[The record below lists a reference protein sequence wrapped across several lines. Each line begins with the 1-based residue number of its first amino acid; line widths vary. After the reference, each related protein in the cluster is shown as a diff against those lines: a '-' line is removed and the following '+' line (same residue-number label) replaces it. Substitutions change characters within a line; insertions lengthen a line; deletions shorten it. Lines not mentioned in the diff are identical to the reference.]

1 MHGLA
6 GVMHGSCID
15 KLDIQPAVLRQAVE
29 HVMRRVGT
37 GLAQPV

>member
-15 KLDIQPAVLRQAVE
+15 KLDIPPAVRRQAVE
-29 HVMRRVGT
+29 HVMRRVGM